1 VKKAAKKPADLDESM
16 KELDERERYALK
28 KLRASMGSASI
39 TAEGVGEVLP
49 DAVVFSADEGAKLP
63 KSMVQTTEKAIS
75 LSVAED
81 PVVLS
86 DALFPIIGSAIR
98 KAVERLVSEILFKIN
113 AGLEKGL
120 SVKRLGW
127 RFESLRS
134 GIPFYEIA
142 LKHTLDYRVEHVFL
156 IHKKTGLLIADA
168 SLPGP
173 SSLADKDMVA
183 SMLTAVRDYI
193 KDSLSLA
200 KTETVNVLS
209 AGDYSIFVEEGPLA
223 LIALVVR
230 GTADPSVR
238 SLAQD
243 ALETVHTRLGPQLRA
258 FDGEI
263 EPFEKAAPFLES
275 CLVSVDRG
283 AKGKKPVYAIA
294 LLCILGATACF
305 FIARGAMQSV
315 RDGAFLSA
323 LDSEKGI
330 VVVRAHRSRGLLRG
344 TIMRTPEARPIAAIA
359 AEKGFDMAQTALDVE
374 TYLSLGSSSETA
386 VSPNALSQAP
396 APDATAPNALH
407 TPAAGNAAV
416 DAASRPADS
425 LPAPLAAAPRAIAPS
440 TASPS
445 ATAPAATAPKIAQGD
460 SQLRALVS
468 RLEAERILFAANSA
482 RPLPGQERRIR
493 NLGNLSFAIVSKARE
508 LSLEAKIETVGHAAG
523 KTSDAAG
530 DGISVARA
538 RAAAALV
545 SGSEGR
551 VAPFIVFRGVGN
563 AEPLSPESSP
573 DGAAQNRSASF
584 TATFR

>member
-1 VKKAAKKPADLDESM
+1 MKSAKKNEDLDERM

-28 KLRASMGSASI
+28 KLRASMGSGSI

-49 DAVVFSADEGAKLP
+49 DAVVFSADDGAKLP

-98 KAVERLVSEILFKIN
+98 KAVERLVAETLFKIN

-120 SVKRLGW
+120 SAKRLGW

-156 IHKKTGLLIADA
+156 IHKKTGLLVADA
-168 SLPGP
+168 ALPGP

-200 KTETVNVLS
+200 KSEAVNVLS

-238 SLAQD
+238 GLAQD
-243 ALETVHTRLGPQLRA
+243 ALETVHARMGPQLRA

-263 EPFEKAAPFLES
+263 EPFEKAVPFLEP

-294 LLCILGATACF
+294 LLCVLAAAACF
-305 FIARGAMQSV
+305 FIARGALQSV
-315 RDGAFLSA
+315 RDGEFLSA

-330 VVVRAHRSRGLLRG
+330 VVVSARRSGGQLRG
-344 TIMRTPEARPIAAIA
+344 AIMRTPEARPIAAIA
-359 AEKGFDMAQTALDVE
+359 AERGFDMAQATFEVE
-374 TYLSLGSSSETA
+374 TYLSLGSSGETSA
-386 VSPNALSQAP
+386 SP
-396 APDATAPNALH
+396 ATAEPI
-407 TPAAGNAAV
+407 AA
-416 DAASRPADS
+416 
-425 LPAPLAAAPRAIAPS
+425 APLAAAPMGSMPRE
-440 TASPS
+440 ASPNAIS
-445 ATAPAATAPKIAQGD
+445 HNAAPPMALAPVAAQPKAPQEDEQLKTLTA
-460 SQLRALVS
+460 
-468 RLEAERILFAANSA
+468 RLEAERILFAPNSA
-482 RPLPGQERRIR
+482 RPLPGQEKRARDI
-493 NLGNLSFAIVSKARE
+493 GALSIAIVTRARE
-508 LSLEAKIETVGHAAG
+508 LSLGAKIEAIGHAAG

-530 DGISVARA
+530 DMISVARA

-551 VAPFIVFRGVGN
+551 VAPYLLFRGVGN
-563 AEPLSPESSP
+563 AEPVSLDSDA
-573 DGAAQNRSASF
+573 DGAARNRSASF